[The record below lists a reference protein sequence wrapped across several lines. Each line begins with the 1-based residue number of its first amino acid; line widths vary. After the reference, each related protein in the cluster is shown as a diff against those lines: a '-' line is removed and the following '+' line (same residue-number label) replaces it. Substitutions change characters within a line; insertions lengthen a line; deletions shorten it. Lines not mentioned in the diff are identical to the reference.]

1 MKKYDAMRLSGT
13 ILLAHLALCAA
24 FLLLLIA
31 ASGSTSAFTFRSPYG
46 LVLGLLF
53 IGLPAFAFGW
63 GLRSAKDPFDKKLC
77 WNAAMVLYVLNAA
90 AFLLAPEFGTGNVIA
105 MWWGMPMVPALAG
118 LNAFAAPQ
126 SALYLFGGALL
137 AAVEPLCLTLGL
149 LSGRRAENETKN
161 NTGAPAEAAERT
173 DDKEKNPMREMILC
187 KLGEVVLKGL
197 NRRSFE
203 DKLIGNLRRR
213 TAKCGNFRIYSKQ
226 STIYVEPVN
235 DESDLA
241 AAYAACKQ
249 VFGVIAV
256 SRALPCE
263 KDVQAIIRTAK
274 DYLAPEFA
282 RAKDFK
288 VESKRADKTFPL
300 TSIQLSQQVGG
311 ALHQAFPRCA
321 VNVHDP
327 ELTVFIEIR
336 DDAAYVHGPAE
347 AGAGGLPIGMGG
359 SAVSLLSGGI
369 DSPVASYMMAKRGV
383 SLEMVHFFSPP
394 YTSDAA
400 KEKVLELAQLL
411 TPWCGRLTVHI
422 VPFTEIQEQIRMNCP
437 EDHFTLIMRRF
448 MMRLAQRVAD
458 EVRAKALVTGE
469 CLGQVASQT
478 MEALRV
484 SEDVVELPVLRPLI
498 GMDKEEIIRISRK
511 IGTFDTSILPY
522 EDCCT
527 VFTPRHPK
535 TKPHV
540 EEVRELEAVLDVDAL
555 CDRAM
560 AGREF
565 VRIKF

>member
-1 MKKYDAMRLSGT
+1 M
-13 ILLAHLALCAA
+13 
-24 FLLLLIA
+24 
-31 ASGSTSAFTFRSPYG
+31 
-46 LVLGLLF
+46 
-53 IGLPAFAFGW
+53 
-63 GLRSAKDPFDKKLC
+63 
-77 WNAAMVLYVLNAA
+77 
-90 AFLLAPEFGTGNVIA
+90 
-105 MWWGMPMVPALAG
+105 
-118 LNAFAAPQ
+118 
-126 SALYLFGGALL
+126 
-137 AAVEPLCLTLGL
+137 
-149 LSGRRAENETKN
+149 NEI
-161 NTGAPAEAAERT
+161 
-173 DDKEKNPMREMILC
+173 ILC

-203 DKLIGNLRRR
+203 MKLMSNIRRR
-213 TAKCGNFRIYSKQ
+213 TARFGKFRIYSKQ
-226 STIYVEPVN
+226 STIYVEPA
-235 DESDLA
+235 EETCDLSG
-241 AAYAACKQ
+241 AYAACKQ

-311 ALHQAFPRCA
+311 ALHQAFPTCE

-327 ELTVFIEIR
+327 ELVVHIEIR

-347 AGAGGLPIGMGG
+347 EGAGGLPIGMGG

-448 MMRLAQRVAD
+448 MMRISQRVA
-458 EVRAKALVTGE
+458 EQVKAKALVTGE
-469 CLGQVASQT
+469 NLGQVASQT

-484 SEDVVELPVLRPLI
+484 TEDVVDLPVLRPLI
-498 GMDKEEIIRISRK
+498 GMDKEEIVRLSRK

-527 VFTPRHPK
+527 VFTPRHPR
-535 TKPHV
+535 TKPNLD
-540 EEVRELEAVLDVDAL
+540 EVREAEAVLDIEGL
-555 CDRAM
+555 IDRAM
-560 AGREF
+560 TNREF